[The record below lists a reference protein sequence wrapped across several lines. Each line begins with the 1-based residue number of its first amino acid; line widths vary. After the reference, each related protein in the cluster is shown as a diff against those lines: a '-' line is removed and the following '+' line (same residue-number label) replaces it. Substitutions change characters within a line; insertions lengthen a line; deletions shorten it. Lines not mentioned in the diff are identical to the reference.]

1 MLSCK
6 EYAAQKKEQMK
17 KMVESS
23 TQKPVLSI
31 IQVGDNPASN
41 SYVKGKIRDCE
52 EVGIVARHIHMAET
66 ISQEELNELIQK
78 ETSDETCTG
87 CIVQLPLPKHLDE
100 NAILD
105 YIPKAKDVDG
115 FRPSSPFIPCTPLGV
130 LLYLKECGIELEGKH
145 CVVIGRSNIVGK
157 PMAQLFLRE
166 NATVTICHSK
176 TKNLQEITK
185 LADVI
190 VVAVGKRNVLNG
202 DMVKDGAVV
211 VDVGI
216 NRNDEGKLCGDCD
229 YDSLVD
235 KCSLITPVPGGVGL
249 LTRVTLLDNVLL
261 AHSLNNMCQ

>member
-1 MLSCK
+1 MISCK
-6 EYAAQKKEQMK
+6 EYAASKKEQLK
-17 KMVESS
+17 KVINNL

-31 IQVGDNPASN
+31 IQIGDNPASN

-52 EVGIVARHIHMAET
+52 EVGIVARHIRRDET
-66 ISQEELNELIQK
+66 ITQEELNELVRT
-78 ETSDETCTG
+78 ETADESCTG

-100 NAILD
+100 NVLLD

-130 LLYLKECGIELEGKH
+130 LLYLKACGIHMEGKH

-176 TKNLQEITK
+176 TTNLQELTK
-185 LADVI
+185 LADII
-190 VVAVGKRNVLNG
+190 VVAAGKRNILNG
-202 DMVKDGAVV
+202 DMVKEGAVV

-216 NRNDEGKLCGDCD
+216 NRNEEGKLCGDCD
-229 YDSLVD
+229 YDSLVE

-261 AHSLNNMCQ
+261 AYTLSE